1 MRCWIGG
8 AALCIA
14 CAGLAGAAHAG
25 DAQASPCSAAVA
37 RSHPLA
43 DRAATIASLE
53 QMPESCLKAVLVECD
68 RSANGGLLD
77 LDSAALCSMD
87 YEALL
92 HKAFGG
98 SFREM
103 LAWWQHDRDARLVP

>member
-1 MRCWIGG
+1 M
-8 AALCIA
+8 
-14 CAGLAGAAHAG
+14 
-25 DAQASPCSAAVA
+25 
-37 RSHPLA
+37 
-43 DRAATIASLE
+43 
-53 QMPESCLKAVLVECD
+53 LVECD
-68 RSANGGLLD
+68 QSATQGLLD

-103 LAWWQHDRDARLVP
+103 LAWWQRDRDSRLVP